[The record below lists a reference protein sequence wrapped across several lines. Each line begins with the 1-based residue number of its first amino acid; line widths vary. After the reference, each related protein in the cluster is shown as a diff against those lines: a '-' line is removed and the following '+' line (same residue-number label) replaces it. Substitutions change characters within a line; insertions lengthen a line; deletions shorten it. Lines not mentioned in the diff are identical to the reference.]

1 MSRKKDVN
9 IHPPVTQEDEAQ
21 AQHLHEQYHHI
32 AGDLHVS
39 NSREQ
44 AETALAEINSMSEST
59 QMALLKILSR
69 EHETDAA
76 DVLTALHEL
85 SPNKN
90 IRKEARRSLIRLEE
104 TRVYPVWSPPTH
116 ERFATQLT
124 SNPPR
129 FWKGL
134 VTQMR
139 EQGEIQ
145 LILCWEQ
152 GIDYNEARLLV
163 FLLDF
168 WEEGVKDFFTR
179 TGTKRRVD
187 SEIAEMTS
195 KMTDVTMTDCTLAE
209 GRRLIEEALSLN
221 KWRGTTPH
229 KDYRYNLPIINQL
242 VWNATDVGEDRG
254 RTFVDPDLDPEAVVV
269 NFIGG
274 WSLGDFGLTYDLL
287 TGGSSIR
294 EGLTRDEWIERH
306 RAWADEADPDDFS
319 VTFVHEREPQ
329 QTSLWLPTSALGS
342 RVFSR
347 KEVEIGWSLE
357 LRTTPLS
364 GTLREMP
371 MGTAVNKVTGRH
383 WFWTSYTLVQ
393 EEGVWRIQGMTDEGA
408 NIQGLPIAELQRH
421 LKELHD
427 RVEEITKERQPRDA
441 EAASEYLREALLI
454 VTQAM
459 HYSDALIVKLP
470 LDRSVY
476 ADAADQAQSARAI
489 ERATVYLEAM
499 AQRFPE
505 RRGETLRQL
514 GVLLA
519 SLMDVEEEKE
529 REERSEQFYK
539 LAVTA
544 MRDSIAVD
552 NSPLGY
558 ALLAELFI
566 QHGEEDEELDEAESL
581 LHKAETLDPTPA
593 EATLIEASLGNAAM
607 ERDQPEEGLKH
618 FLRTAE
624 LTPNYP
630 AIWYNIGHIQMGLKR
645 YEEAVNSLKRSVEVA
660 NDLRSYAELAAA
672 YMSLQR
678 LADARETL
686 EQGLRVYPQSAH
698 LRAILA
704 AVLLDNGETRR
715 AQGML
720 EEAERINP
728 DLEMVKTVRQLMNK
742 FKKR

>member
-21 AQHLHEQYHHI
+21 AQHLLEQYHHI
-32 AGDLHVS
+32 AGDLHVG

-44 AETALAEINSMSEST
+44 AETALAEINSMPEST
-59 QMALLKILSR
+59 QMALLKLLSR
-69 EHETDAA
+69 EQKSDAA

-104 TRVYPVWSPPTH
+104 ARVYPVWSPPTI

-124 SNPPR
+124 SNLPR

-134 VTQMR
+134 VTQAR

-145 LILCWEQ
+145 LVLYWEQ
-152 GIDYNEARLLV
+152 GIDYNDARLLV

-195 KMTDVTMTDCTLAE
+195 KLTDVTLTDCTLAE
-209 GRRLIEEALSLN
+209 GRRLIEEALSVN

-229 KDYRYNLPIINQL
+229 KDYRHNLPIINQL
-242 VWNATDVGEDRG
+242 VWNASDVGEDRG
-254 RTFVDPDLDPEAVVV
+254 KTFIDPDLDPEAVAI

-274 WSLGDFGLTYDLL
+274 WSLGDFGLAYDLL
-287 TGGSSIR
+287 SSGSSMR
-294 EGLTRDEWIERH
+294 EGLTRDEWIERR
-306 RAWADEADPDDFS
+306 RAWANEADPDDFS
-319 VTFVHEREPQ
+319 VSFVHERESQ
-329 QTSLWLPTSALGS
+329 QRSLWLPAPSLGS
-342 RVFSR
+342 YTLSR
-347 KEVEIGWSLE
+347 QEVEVGWSLE
-357 LRTTPLS
+357 MRTTPLS

-383 WFWTSYTLVQ
+383 WFWTSYTLVH
-393 EEGVWRIQGMTDEGA
+393 EEGVWRIQSMTDEGA
-408 NIQGLPIAELQRH
+408 NIQGLSIAELQKR

-427 RVEEITKERQPRDA
+427 RVEQITRERQSRDT
-441 EAASEYLREALLI
+441 EAASESVQEILRI

-459 HYSDALIVKLP
+459 HYSDALMVKLP

-489 ERATVYLEAM
+489 ERATVYLERM

-505 RRGETLRQL
+505 RRGDTLRQL
-514 GVLLA
+514 GILLA
-519 SLMDVEEEKE
+519 SLQDINAENG
-529 REERSEQFYK
+529 REERSEQFYQ

-544 MRDSIAVD
+544 MRDSIAAD
-552 NSPLGY
+552 NSPLAY
-558 ALLAELFI
+558 ALLAELLI
-566 QHGEEDEELDEAESL
+566 QHNEDDEEIDEAEDL
-581 LHKAETLDPTPA
+581 LHKAQALDPTPA
-593 EATLIEASLGNAAM
+593 EATVIEAGLGNIALY
-607 ERDQPEEGLKH
+607 RNQQDEGLKH
-618 FLRTAE
+618 FLRAAE
-624 LTPNYP
+624 ISPNYP
-630 AIWYNIGHIQMGLKR
+630 AIWYNIGHIQYELER
-645 YEEAVNSLKRSVEVA
+645 YEEAVDSLKRSIEMD
-660 NDLRSYAELAAA
+660 NDLRSYAELAAV
-672 YMSLQR
+672 YMVLKR
-678 LADARETL
+678 TADAREIL

-704 AVLLDNGETRR
+704 ALLLDSGDTRR
-715 AQGML
+715 AQGLL

-728 DLEMVKTVRQLMNK
+728 DLEMVKTVRQVMDK
-742 FKKR
+742 RKKR